1 MQTKYT
7 GFVFSLFS
15 VLWCLGQ
22 NSSSLSDLNF
32 LIDAWHKDATLANFD
47 GYFDKTSKD
56 FIFLGTAP
64 GEKWTKEE
72 FKVYCKPYFDKKQTW
87 RFTPSQRTWHFSPNQ
102 KVAWFD
108 ESLETWML
116 DCRGSGVCVKTKKG
130 WKLSYYNLTVLIEN
144 EKIKPF
150 IELRKN

>member
-1 MQTKYT
+1 MRIHLT
-7 GFVFSLFS
+7 GFFFSLLQTLS
-15 VLWCLGQ
+15 GLGQ
-22 NSSSLSDLNF
+22 QPKVLSDLNA
-32 LIDAWHKDATLANFD
+32 LVDGWHKDATLANFD
-47 GYFDKTSKD
+47 NYFNRTAHE

-64 GEKWTKEE
+64 GERWTKEE
-72 FKVYCKPYFDKKQTW
+72 FQAYAKPYFEKKQTW
-87 RFTPSQRTWHFSPNQ
+87 RFTPSQRTWHFSPDQ

-130 WKLSYYNLTVLIEN
+130 WKISYYNLTVLIEN
-144 EKIKPF
+144 EKIKEF